1 MASGGGVRWAP
12 PSRTRDIIIP
22 AMTRLRHCLRVVA
35 LLAMPSLCAFGQRT
49 TGTLPGMPAPR
60 DTLRKAPRGVID
72 GLVTDT
78 NLVPLAGAEVTVLR
92 SQVRVRTSENGRFRV
107 LGTPAG
113 AYLLVVRRIGY
124 RPLTDLVEV
133 IPHDTLRLTFA
144 LERAPQSLDTV
155 VVTERRQSPRMREF
169 DARRKLG
176 MGEFMTRD
184 DIERRAALGVKDLL
198 RTFRTV
204 NVSPSYTKGP
214 MAEYFA
220 LGKRGGGI
228 MQGECAMTVLTDGV
242 QMPKPFD
249 LNLLPPPRDIAG
261 IEVYAGSATVPAQYA
276 ALNSGCGVVLV
287 WTRDGFR

>member
-12 PSRTRDIIIP
+12 PPHARSIIIP
-22 AMTRLRHCLRVVA
+22 AMTSLRRCLRVVA
-35 LLAMPSLCAFGQRT
+35 VLSMTPVWAAGQRT
-49 TGTLPGMPAPR
+49 QATLPGMPAMR
-60 DTLRKAPRGVID
+60 DTLRKAPPGVID

-78 NLVPLAGAEVTVLR
+78 NLVPIAGAEVTVLR
-92 SQVRVRTSENGRFRV
+92 SQVRVRTGENGRFRV
-107 LGTPAG
+107 LGTPTG
-113 AYLLVVRRIGY
+113 GYLLIVRRVGY
-124 RPLTDLVEV
+124 RPITDLIEV
-133 IPHDTLRLTFA
+133 IPGDTLRLTFA
-144 LERAPQSLDTV
+144 LERVPQSLDTV

-176 MGEFMTRD
+176 IGEFMTQD
-184 DIERRAALGVKDLL
+184 DIERRAALEVKDLL

-204 NVSPSYTKGP
+204 NVSPSYSKGP

-220 LGKRGGGI
+220 LGKRGGGV

-242 QMPKPFD
+242 QMPKPFN
-249 LNLLPPPRDIAG
+249 LNLMPPPREIAG

-287 WTRDGFR
+287 WTRDGYR